1 MNVNMEEHCMQ
12 NGIEIKNISKDF
24 SGKQALK
31 NISLSIEEGAI
42 HSIVGENG
50 AGKSTLMSIL
60 GGVLRPTEGEVFI
73 DGKKLMTGK
82 PQVASLEGIGMVFQ
96 HFMLVPTLSV
106 WQNII
111 LGSEP
116 LKKFLKVDKKNAIRK
131 IEDVCKTYEFH
142 VNLEQL
148 VGELP
153 VGQQQKVEILKV
165 LYKDAKYIVL
175 DEPTAVLIPEETK
188 MLFASMR
195 ALKAAGKTVIFI
207 SHKLQEVLEVSDQI
221 SVLKNGELVGTVN
234 ASETNSN
241 ELVKMMVGHEINM
254 EGMPLKTNKGKELV
268 QAESVFVEKK
278 GFFCG
283 LNDIS
288 FCIREGEIL
297 GIAGVDGNGQGELLD
312 TLLCLTRPKSGRI
325 IKEGIDVTG
334 CTNAVLRKQ
343 GVACIPPDRHHQG
356 VVLDSGIK
364 YNLILGCEE
373 HPEIS
378 SGPFINNNK
387 LDKLTEKM
395 CAEYNIKMS
404 NIEEPIRD
412 LSGGNQQK
420 VILARECGVRDTNV
434 IFAVNPT
441 RGLDIGAMEFVY
453 KMLEENKKQGKA
465 ILLISTELSEIMRL
479 SDRIA
484 VLYKGQIMDTIDRD
498 KATVK
503 RIGALM
509 AGLSEGV

>member
-1 MNVNMEEHCMQ
+1 MQ
-12 NGIEIKNISKDF
+12 HGIEIKNISKDF
-24 SGKQALK
+24 SGKQAL
-31 NISLSIEEGAI
+31 NNVSLSIKEGAI

-60 GGVLRPTEGEVFI
+60 GGVLHPSDGEVFI
-73 DGKKLMTGK
+73 DDKRLMTGK
-82 PQVASLEGIGMVFQ
+82 PQVAASEGIGMVFQ

-116 LKKFLKVDKKNAIRK
+116 LKKFLKVDKEVAISK
-131 IEDVCKTYEFH
+131 IKDVCKTYEFD
-142 VNLEQL
+142 VDLEQL

-175 DEPTAVLIPEETK
+175 DEPTSVLIPEEIK

-195 ALKAAGKTVIFI
+195 ALKEAGKTVIFI
-207 SHKLQEVLEVSDQI
+207 SHKLQEVLDISDQI
-221 SVLKNGELVGTVN
+221 SVLKNGELIGTVN
-234 ASETNSN
+234 ALETTAN
-241 ELVKMMVGHEINM
+241 ELVKMMVGHEIVM
-254 EGMPLKTNKGKELV
+254 DGMPLETNKGRELIKV
-268 QAESVFVEKK
+268 ERIFVEKK
-278 GFFCG
+278 GFSCG
-283 LNDIS
+283 LNDVS

-297 GIAGVDGNGQGELLD
+297 GVAGVDGNGQGELLK
-312 TLLCLTRPKSGRI
+312 TLLCMSRPKSGRV

-334 CTNAVLRKQ
+334 YTNTALRKQ
-343 GVACIPPDRHHQG
+343 GVACIPPDRQHQG
-356 VVLDSGIK
+356 VILDSGIK

-373 HPEIS
+373 HPAIS
-378 SGPFINNNK
+378 SGPFVSIAK
-387 LDKLTEKM
+387 LDKLAKKM
-395 CAEYNIKMS
+395 CLDYDVKMLD
-404 NIEEPIRD
+404 IEESIRD

-420 VILARECGVRDTNV
+420 VILARECSVRNTNV
-434 IFAVNPT
+434 ILAVNPT

-453 KMLEENKKQGKA
+453 KMLEESKKQGKA

-484 VLYKGQIMDTIDRD
+484 VLYKGSIMDTIDRD

-503 RIGALM
+503 QIGTLM
-509 AGLSEGV
+509 AGLSKGA